1 MFVVHSEL
9 KELVNYS
16 TWEGEKWKT
25 VRVWTH
31 ISGRRA
37 VLFTKKW
44 KTRKEASSVG
54 EMIILWSW
62 YNLFII
68 YKLLKSECDILSL
81 FLFLRGKALFIK
93 QYSLLCAIVV
103 ICILVL
109 QIYFFS
115 KSNQIILIIFQIILE
130 NKQHIYKLILL
141 EV

>member
-1 MFVVHSEL
+1 
-9 KELVNYS
+9 
-16 TWEGEKWKT
+16 
-25 VRVWTH
+25 
-31 ISGRRA
+31 
-37 VLFTKKW
+37 
-44 KTRKEASSVG
+44 
-54 EMIILWSW
+54 MIILWSW